1 MSKRAIVL
9 FNILYFVLRLNS
21 CNTFLSMSLYDHC
34 DNRQKRETTIERD
47 IDVFTVSDF
56 INRFGNKSN
65 RVEYAVIRW

>member
-1 MSKRAIVL
+1 
-9 FNILYFVLRLNS
+9 
-21 CNTFLSMSLYDHC
+21 MSLYDHC
-34 DNRQKRETTIERD
+34 DNRQKRETTIEGD